1 MFGLGF
7 ENQAVWMVQTEG
19 STVTLMMVWALTC
32 QQKQDLTSLLRP
44 SCSSS
49 LSLHPRCLEQSS
61 TWPMSKHK
69 LLQQVNKVSKVRV
82 SSEANALCS
91 DCRYRSADVWHFS
104 LSDRVE
110 LASLLLAD
118 SEAELQK
125 SSACGQA
132 QRQNLCGCS
141 TTDIVFKQILEKK
154 NMQ

>member
-104 LSDRVE
+104 LAQLYHWV
-110 LASLLLAD
+110 SLLLAD

-125 SSACGQA
+125 IISLWSSTAAKFVWLLNHRYC
-132 QRQNLCGCS
+132 L
-141 TTDIVFKQILEKK
+141 
-154 NMQ
+154 